1 MGKGAA
7 DDPAA
12 GLLRKLLD
20 ALDPVAPPQPKGA
33 GDVAAAVATAAG
45 AADGE
50 GTQQG
55 DAGMDG
61 EGDLGMAPE
70 EVDAA
75 FDALGMRDMLD
86 KCPNDELR
94 KRLQG
99 SFAGLQRRLKL
110 PRRV

>member
-1 MGKGAA
+1 MQMAKMLRVSLGKGAA
-7 DDPAA
+7 DGPAA

-20 ALDPVAPPQPKGA
+20 VLDPVAPPLPEGA
-33 GDVAAAVATAAG
+33 GDVDAAAATAAG

-50 GTQQG
+50 GTQQD

-75 FDALGMRDMLD
+75 FDAPGMHDML
-86 KCPNDELR
+86 
-94 KRLQG
+94 
-99 SFAGLQRRLKL
+99 A
-110 PRRV
+110 